1 MVLISKSLLL
11 VVATTMASVVFAEP
25 VKKGDPG
32 KIIGGDDA
40 AIGDYP
46 YFVVMG
52 NCGGALI
59 APDIVLTAAH
69 CKSYVGQQVIVG
81 GYLPSFLVEGS
92 QARFCETWIADP
104 KYGTGGNV
112 FNYDFALCKL
122 SEPVFIDSNVKLEL
136 NEFDAVPK
144 AGKDLI
150 IMGLGYLQEGGPFL
164 SNTLQDVQVSAIS
177 NEVCNTEEYYGD
189 EEYDVDVITDN
200 MLCAGFDEGG
210 IGTCQGDSG
219 GPLVRRKTNKDGTIV
234 DTHVGIVSWAI
245 GCARPNLPTVYA
257 RTSKNLRW
265 IKSTMCEMGSIADFC
280 DNYPPL
286 DQELTITLT
295 TDQFAA
301 ETSWILIDIENNIV
315 MKRNYLVGISTSQHK
330 VLLRSNECYKFILSD
345 SAGDGLCFDGVCGS
359 YSFALDGFDTYS
371 ENGDLFEFERVF
383 DICTGDTPDCKDD
396 ETFEYNGN
404 PARTCEDWVGVGKK
418 KEIKKKCKKDWLDG
432 KIYDVCSKT
441 CGKFGLGGCSN

>member
-1 MVLISKSLLL
+1 MVTISKSLLL

-25 VKKGDPG
+25 VKKDDPG
-32 KIIGGDDA
+32 KIVGGDDA

-52 NCGGALI
+52 GCGGALI

-69 CKSYVGQQVIVG
+69 CKSYEGQQVIVG
-81 GYLPSFLVEGS
+81 GYRPTTLVEGS

-104 KYGTGGNV
+104 KYKTGGGINK
-112 FNYDFALCKL
+112 YDFALCKL
-122 SEPVFIDSNVKLEL
+122 SEPVFIDSNVKLKL

-164 SNTLQDVQVSAIS
+164 SNTLQDIQVPAIS
-177 NEVCNTEEYYGD
+177 NEVCSTEEYYGD
-189 EEYDVDVITDN
+189 LITDS
-200 MLCAGFDEGG
+200 MLCAGFDEGVLDA
-210 IGTCQGDSG
+210 CQGDSG
-219 GPLVRRKTNKDGTIV
+219 GPLVRRKTNDKDGTIV
-234 DTHVGIVSWAI
+234 DTHVGVVSWGE
-245 GCARPNLPTVYA
+245 GCAQPKKPTVYA

-280 DNYPPL
+280 DDYPPL

-295 TDQFAA
+295 TDKWAF
-301 ETSWILIDIENNIV
+301 ETSWVLKDIENNIV
-315 MKRNYLVGISTSQHK
+315 MKRNYLVDSSTSQHK
-330 VLLRSNECYKFILSD
+330 VLLRSNECYQFILSD

-359 YSFALDGFDTYS
+359 YSFDLNGVEKLS
-371 ENGDLFEFERVF
+371 ENGDLFESARVI
-383 DICTGDTPDCKDD
+383 DICTSDTPDCKDD

-404 PARTCEDWVGVGKK
+404 PDRTCENWVGVGKK
-418 KEIKKKCKKDWLDG
+418 KEIKKKCKKDWLAG
-432 KIYDVCSKT
+432 KIYDVCLQT
-441 CGKFGLGGCSN
+441 CGEFGLGRCSD